1 MGVLRGERK
10 LSPVSKYGTK
20 PRPGRK
26 MGGRLTKKRPES
38 VAVDRHSVDNVIVG
52 QPGQLCRVTE

>member
-26 MGGRLTKKRPES
+26 MGGKLTKKRPES
-38 VAVDRHSVDNVIVG
+38 VAVDFHSHNVDNEIIG
-52 QPGQLCRVTE
+52 QPGQLC